1 MARFIARRI
10 GLICITL
17 LVVSLAIFTFTE
29 LMPGDLAEMIL
40 GQDVTEE
47 GLARLREDLGLNR
60 PAHERYLSWIGGVLQ
75 GDPGYSYSYNQPI
88 SEIVP
93 RKLWHSAI
101 LAIFAFLVGTP
112 TAVAAGIWAGVHPNT
127 KLDRLVSMTGM
138 VGISIPE
145 FVTGVLLILLLSS
158 TLRLFPS
165 SSIDI
170 LLGANPLTRPDIL
183 VLPTLTLTAVL
194 FAYIMRMT
202 RANVIEAM
210 QTDYV
215 RTAILKGLPMR
226 RVILRHV
233 LPNAM
238 LPTITVITVNFGWM
252 LGGLIIVENVF
263 AYPGIGQLMLWSI
276 NTRDLPLLEVVVL
289 IVAATYAIS
298 NLVADLSYAA
308 LDPRVRLA

>member
-1 MARFIARRI
+1 
-10 GLICITL
+10 
-17 LVVSLAIFTFTE
+17 
-29 LMPGDLAEMIL
+29 EMIL

-60 PAHERYLSWIGGVLQ
+60 PAHERYLSWIGGVVG
-75 GDPGYSYSYNQPI
+75 GDLGYSYSYNQPI
-88 SEIVP
+88 NEILP
-93 RKLWHSAI
+93 RKLWNSAI
-101 LAIFAFLVGTP
+101 LAVFALLVGTP
-112 TAVAAGIWAGVHPNT
+112 TAVAAGIWAGVRPDT
-127 KLDRLVSMTGM
+127 KLDHLVSMTSL
-138 VGISIPE
+138 VGISMPE
-145 FVTGVLLILLLSS
+145 FVTGVLLILLFSS
-158 TLRLFPS
+158 ALRLFPS

-183 VLPTLTLTAVL
+183 VLPTLTLTALL

-252 LGGLIIVENVF
+252 LGGLVIVE
-263 AYPGIGQLMLWSI
+263 
-276 NTRDLPLLEVVVL
+276 
-289 IVAATYAIS
+289 
-298 NLVADLSYAA
+298 
-308 LDPRVRLA
+308 

>member
-1 MARFIARRI
+1 MVRFITRRI
-10 GLICITL
+10 GLIIITL

-47 GLARLREDLGLNR
+47 GLAKLREDLGLNR
-60 PAHERYLSWIGGVLQ
+60 PAHERYLSWIGGMLQ
-75 GDPGYSYSYNQPI
+75 GDPGYSYSYSQAIN
-88 SEIVP
+88 EIVP

-101 LAIFAFLVGTP
+101 LAVFAFLVGTP

-145 FVTGVLLILLLSS
+145 FVTGVLLILLFSS
-158 TLRLFPS
+158 ALHLFPS

-238 LPTITVITVNFGWM
+238 LPTITIIATNFGWM
-252 LGGLIIVENVF
+252 LGGLVIVERVF
-263 AYPGIGQLMLWSI
+263 GYPGIGQLLLRAI
-276 NTRDLPLLEVVVL
+276 ETHDIPLLEIVVL
-289 IVAATYAIS
+289 IIAATYAIS

>member
-1 MARFIARRI
+1 MARFVVRRI
-10 GLICITL
+10 GLIIITL
-17 LVVSLAIFTFTE
+17 LVVSLAIFMFTE
-29 LMPGDLAEMIL
+29 LLPGDMAEMIL
-40 GQDVTEE
+40 GQDATEE

-60 PAHERYLSWIGGVLQ
+60 PAHERYLSWVGDVLQ
-75 GDPGYSYSYNQPI
+75 GDLGYSYSYSQPI
-88 SEIVP
+88 NEILP
-93 RKLWHSAI
+93 RKLWNSAI
-101 LAIFAFLVGTP
+101 LAVFALLVGTP
-112 TAVAAGIWAGVHPNT
+112 TAVIAGIWAGVRPDT
-127 KLDRLVSMTGM
+127 KLDRLVSMAGL
-138 VGISIPE
+138 VGISVPE
-145 FVTGVLLILLLSS
+145 FVTGVLLILLFSS
-158 TLRLFPS
+158 ALHLFPS

-183 VLPTLTLTAVL
+183 VLPTLTLTAIL

-226 RVILRHV
+226 WVILRHV

-252 LGGLIIVENVF
+252 LGGLVIVERVF
-263 AYPGIGQLMLWSI
+263 GYPGIGQLLLRAI
-276 NTRDLPLLEVVVL
+276 ETHDIPLLETVIL
-289 IVAATYAIS
+289 IVAGTYAIS
-298 NLVADLSYAA
+298 NLIADLSYAA

>member
-1 MARFIARRI
+1 MMRFIARRI
-10 GLICITL
+10 SLICITL
-17 LVVSLAIFTFTE
+17 LVVSLAIFMFTE
-29 LMPGDLAEMIL
+29 LLPGDMAEMIL
-40 GQDVTEE
+40 GQDVTEK

-60 PAHERYLSWIGGVLQ
+60 PAHERYLSWIGGVVG
-75 GDPGYSYSYNQPI
+75 GDLGYSYSYNQPI
-88 SEIVP
+88 NEILP
-93 RKLWHSAI
+93 RKLWNSAI
-101 LAIFAFLVGTP
+101 LAVFALMVGIP
-112 TAVAAGIWAGVHPNT
+112 TAVAAGIWAGVRPDT
-127 KLDRLVSMTGM
+127 KLDHLVSMTSL
-138 VGISIPE
+138 VGISMPE
-145 FVTGVLLILLLSS
+145 FVTGVLLILLFSS
-158 TLRLFPS
+158 ALRLFPS
-165 SSIDI
+165 SSIDL

-183 VLPTLTLTAVL
+183 VLPTLTLTALL

-252 LGGLIIVENVF
+252 LGGLVIVEKVF
-263 AYPGIGQLMLWSI
+263 GYPGIGQLLLRAI
-276 NTRDLPLLEVVVL
+276 ETHDIPLIEAVAL
-289 IVAATYAIS
+289 IIAGTYAIS
-298 NLVADLSYAA
+298 NLIADLSYAA

>member
-1 MARFIARRI
+1 MIRFVARRL
-10 GLICITL
+10 GLICIIL
-17 LVVSLAIFTFTE
+17 LVVSLAIFIFTE
-29 LMPGDLAEMIL
+29 LMPGDLATMIL
-40 GQDVTEE
+40 GQDATEE

-75 GDPGYSYSYNQPI
+75 GDPGYSYSYSQPI
-88 SEIVP
+88 NEIVP

-145 FVTGVLLILLLSS
+145 FVTGVLLILLFSS
-158 TLRLFPS
+158 VLRLFPS

-183 VLPTLTLTAVL
+183 VLPTLTLTGVL

-238 LPTITVITVNFGWM
+238 LPTITVIATNFGWM
-252 LGGLIIVENVF
+252 LGGLVVVERVF
-263 AYPGIGQLMLWSI
+263 AYPGIGQLLLRAI
-276 NTRDLPLLEVVVL
+276 ETHDIPLLEAVVL
-289 IVAATYAIS
+289 IIASTYAIS
-298 NLVADLSYAA
+298 NLLADLSYAA

>member
-10 GLICITL
+10 GLICVTL
-17 LVVSLAIFTFTE
+17 LVVSLAIFIITE
-29 LMPGDLAEMIL
+29 VLPGDVATMML
-40 GQDVTEE
+40 GKDATEAS
-47 GLARLREDLGLNR
+47 LARIREDLGLNR
-60 PAHERYLSWIGGVLQ
+60 PAHVRYLEWIGGVVR
-75 GDPGYSYSYNQPI
+75 GDLGNSLYMGESI
-88 SEIVP
+88 AEIVG
-93 RKLWHSAI
+93 RRLRHSAI
-101 LAIFAFLVGTP
+101 LAVFAFLVGTP
-112 TAVAAGIWAGVHPNT
+112 AAVTAGIWAGVRSNT
-127 KLDRLVSMTGM
+127 KLDRLVSMTGL
-138 VGISIPE
+138 VGISVPE
-145 FVTGVLLILLLSS
+145 FVTGILLILLLSS
-158 TLRLFPS
+158 TLHLLPS
-165 SSIDI
+165 SSII
-170 LLGANPLTRPDIL
+170 LPGTTPLTRPQIL
-183 VLPTLTLTAVL
+183 IMPTLTITAVL

-202 RANVIEAM
+202 RANVIEVM

-276 NTRDLPLLEVVVL
+276 NTRDLPLLEVVTL
-289 IVAATYAIS
+289 LMAATYAIS

>member
-1 MARFIARRI
+1 MARFVARRI

-29 LMPGDLAEMIL
+29 LMPGDMAEMIL
-40 GQDVTEE
+40 GQDATEK

-60 PAHERYLSWIGGVLQ
+60 PAHERYLSWIGGMLQ

-88 SEIVP
+88 KEIVP

-101 LAIFAFLVGTP
+101 LAVFALLV
-112 TAVAAGIWAGVHPNT
+112 AVPAAVIAGIWAGVRRDT
-127 KLDRLVSMTGM
+127 KVDRLMSMISL

-145 FVTGVLLILLLSS
+145 FVTGVLLILLFSS
-158 TLRLFPS
+158 GLHLFPS

-202 RANVIEAM
+202 RANVIETM

-215 RTAILKGLPMR
+215 RTVILKGLPMR

-252 LGGLIIVENVF
+252 LGGLVIVERVF
-263 AYPGIGQLMLWSI
+263 AYPGIGQLLLRAI
-276 NTRDLPLLEVVVL
+276 ETHDIPLLEAVAL
-289 IVAATYAIS
+289 IIAATYSFS
-298 NLVADLSYAA
+298 NLAADLSYAA

>member
-1 MARFIARRI
+1 MIRFVARRL

-17 LVVSLAIFTFTE
+17 LVVSIAIFMFTE
-29 LMPGDLAEMIL
+29 LMPGDLATMIL
-40 GQDVTEE
+40 GQDATEE
-47 GLARLREDLGLNR
+47 GLARLREDLGLDR
-60 PAHERYLSWIGGVLQ
+60 PAHERYLSWIGGMLQ
-75 GDPGYSYSYNQPI
+75 GDPGYSYSYSQPI
-88 SEIVP
+88 NEIVP
-93 RKLWHSAI
+93 RKLGNSAI
-101 LAIFAFLVGTP
+101 LAVFAFLVGTP
-112 TAVAAGIWAGVHPNT
+112 TAVAAGIWAGVYPNT
-127 KLDRLVSMTGM
+127 KLDRLMSMTGL

-145 FVTGVLLILLLSS
+145 FVTGVLLILLFSS
-158 TLRLFPS
+158 VLHLFPS

-170 LLGANPLTRPDIL
+170 LLGANPLARPDIL
-183 VLPTLTLTAVL
+183 VLPTLTLTGVL

-238 LPTITVITVNFGWM
+238 LPTITVIASNFGWM
-252 LGGLIIVENVF
+252 LGGLVVVEKVF
-263 AYPGIGQLMLWSI
+263 AYPGIGQLLLRAVETHDI
-276 NTRDLPLLEVVVL
+276 FLLEAVVL
-289 IVAATYAIS
+289 IIAVTYTIS
-298 NLVADLSYAA
+298 NLLADLSYAV

>member
-1 MARFIARRI
+1 MTRFVARRM

-17 LVVSLAIFTFTE
+17 LVVSLALFLITE
-29 LMPGDLAEMIL
+29 VLPGDVATMIL
-40 GQDVTEE
+40 GKDATEAS
-47 GLARLREDLGLNR
+47 LARLREDLGLNR
-60 PAHERYLSWIGGVLQ
+60 PVHVRYLEWIGGVVR
-75 GDPGYSYSYNQPI
+75 GDFGNSLYMMGEPI
-88 SEIVP
+88 APIVG
-93 RKLWHSAI
+93 RRLWHSAI
-101 LAIFAFLVGTP
+101 LAVFAFLVGTP
-112 TAVAAGIWAGVHPNT
+112 TAVAAGVWAGVHPNT
-127 KLDRLVSMTGM
+127 KLDRLVSMTGL
-138 VGISIPE
+138 VGISVPQ
-145 FVTGVLLILLLSS
+145 FVTGILLILLFTSMLH
-158 TLRLFPS
+158 LLPS
-165 SSIDI
+165 SSIV
-170 LLGANPLTRPDIL
+170 LPGTSPLTRPQIL
-183 VLPTLTLTAVL
+183 IMPTLTITAVL

-202 RANVIEAM
+202 RANVIEVM

-276 NTRDLPLLEVVVL
+276 NTRDLPLLEAVAL
-289 IVAATYAIS
+289 IIAATYAIS

-308 LDPRVRLA
+308 IDPRVRLA

>member
-1 MARFIARRI
+1 MARFVARRI

-29 LMPGDLAEMIL
+29 LMPGDMAEMIL

-60 PAHERYLSWIGGVLQ
+60 PAHVRYLDWIGGVVG
-75 GDPGYSYSYNQPI
+75 GDLGYSYSYNQPVN
-88 SEIVP
+88 EILP
-93 RKLWHSAI
+93 RKLWNSAI
-101 LAIFAFLVGTP
+101 LAVFALLVGTP
-112 TAVAAGIWAGVHPNT
+112 AAVAAGIWAGMRPDT
-127 KLDRLVSMTGM
+127 KLDHLVSMTSL

-145 FVTGVLLILLLSS
+145 FVTGVLLILLFSS
-158 TLRLFPS
+158 ALRLFPS
-165 SSIDI
+165 SSIDL

-183 VLPTLTLTAVL
+183 VLPTLTLTALL

-252 LGGLIIVENVF
+252 LGGLVIVEKVF
-263 AYPGIGQLMLWSI
+263 GYPGIGQLLLRAI
-276 NTRDLPLLEVVVL
+276 ETHDIPLLEAVAL
-289 IVAATYAIS
+289 IIAGTYAIS
-298 NLVADLSYAA
+298 NLIADLSYAA

>member
-1 MARFIARRI
+1 MMRFVARRI
-10 GLICITL
+10 GLIIITL
-17 LVVSLAIFTFTE
+17 LVVSLAIFMFTE
-29 LMPGDLAEMIL
+29 LLPGDMAEMIL
-40 GQDVTEE
+40 GQDATEE

-60 PAHERYLSWIGGVLQ
+60 PAHERYLSWVGDALQ
-75 GDPGYSYSYNQPI
+75 GNLGYSYSYNQPI
-88 SEIVP
+88 NEILP
-93 RKLWHSAI
+93 RKLWNSAV
-101 LAIFAFLVGTP
+101 LAVFALLVGTP
-112 TAVAAGIWAGVHPNT
+112 TAVIAGIWAGVHPDT
-127 KLDRLVSMTGM
+127 KVDHLVSMTSL

-145 FVTGVLLILLLSS
+145 FVTGVLLILLFSS
-158 TLRLFPS
+158 ALRLFPS
-165 SSIDI
+165 SSIDL

-183 VLPTLTLTAVL
+183 VLPTLTLTALL

-252 LGGLIIVENVF
+252 LGGLVIVERVF
-263 AYPGIGQLMLWSI
+263 GYPGIGQLLLRAI
-276 NTRDLPLLEVVVL
+276 ETHDIPLLEAVAL
-289 IVAATYAIS
+289 IIAGTYAIS
-298 NLVADLSYAA
+298 NLIADLSYAA